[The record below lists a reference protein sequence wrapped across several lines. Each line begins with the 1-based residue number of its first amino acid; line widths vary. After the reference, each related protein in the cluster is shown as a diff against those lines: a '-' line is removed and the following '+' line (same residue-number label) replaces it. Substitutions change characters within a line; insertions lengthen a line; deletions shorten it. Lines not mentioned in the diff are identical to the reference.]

1 MVVCMFFMLNIAT
14 YAATKFIDC
23 PDCNGGHSPSCV
35 CGGKGEYF
43 QNCDLCN
50 GAGTLHCDLCNGS
63 GTYGDENCNRCG
75 GSGSRV
81 CNRCNGNKKE
91 VYTCKTPSCKRCGGT
106 GRYPEGSPE
115 HIKQLQDEGK
125 LVPTSVTKQETTD
138 KEEATDKQ
146 EAIDKNEATVESETT
161 VEQETNVEQETAV
174 EQGQTGE
181 QQTGEQQTGEPE
193 TTVEQDTAVKQN
205 TESMQNNTAQEPII
219 EVSQI
224 SKAISDEKEKKAI
237 RVSTNISISLAN
249 SSAEEVEELQNM
261 PTEELE
267 EVIQKVDNIVKTAKP
282 GTISEQSKLI
292 VDKVAGDKD
301 IQVNPI
307 NFAEHESLALDFPV
321 EVRVAVNPEE
331 YQGMEKGYAYHILT
345 DQDTVEYLGEAEL
358 IRDEAGNVIEVAF
371 VTRGFSDFIITSE
384 PLEIIGE
391 ENLEDTAQEQTN
403 NNAKN
408 PAYLPAIILVG
419 IILII
424 GIAGYVLKKRA

>member
-1 MVVCMFFMLNIAT
+1 MFFMLNIAT

-224 SKAISDEKEKKAI
+224 SKAISDEKKKKAI

-267 EVIQKVDNIVKTAKP
+267 DVIQKVDNIVKTAKP
-282 GTISEQSKLI
+282 GTISEHSKVI
-292 VDKVAGDKD
+292 VDKLAGDKD

-307 NFAEHESLALDFPV
+307 NFAEHESVALDFPV
-321 EVRVAVNPEE
+321 EVRVAVNPEG

-384 PLEIIGE
+384 PLEITGE
-391 ENLEDTAQEQTN
+391 ENLEDTAKEQTN
-403 NNAKN
+403 NAIN
-408 PAYLPAIILVG
+408 PAYLPAILLVG
-419 IILII
+419 ILLII
-424 GIAGYVLKKRA
+424 GIAGYALKNRA